1 MPSTDIASMDTPQR
15 IFQVGMY
22 PAWAFLTWAFAAS
35 TQDWYTQQGI
45 PSMVLTI
52 RDILDWTGLPL
63 VPTSLSQVLSFVKNS
78 FNKIFH
84 LNPYSS

>member
-1 MPSTDIASMDTPQR
+1 MGIPNMGIFSMNMLILDIIS
-15 IFQVGMY
+15 I
-22 PAWAFLTWAFAAS
+22 
-35 TQDWYTQQGI
+35 GI

-84 LNPYSS
+84 FKPYSS